1 MNPVD
6 VSPAAS
12 LTGEELYREA
22 LGPVT
27 ECMLSAA
34 ALSDGDRVLDIGSG
48 SGDMALLAA
57 ARVGPS
63 GSVTANDIDPA
74 ALARLAER
82 QSVQTGLPRI
92 TLRVS
97 AAEELTL
104 DPESFDV
111 ALARNCLMYLRDLGA
126 ALRNIRQAL
135 RRGGRLVAAVYGPL
149 DREPFHAIPI
159 TAVVLRRPITEPAPE
174 YVRAFRLGAPA
185 AERALADAGFG
196 NIRRQVVATSRS
208 YPSLSA
214 ALELLQESPSLGE
227 LLSVLSSSER
237 HDAWEE
243 ITDELRRF
251 ATPAGL
257 KLPGEQV
264 VISGVA

>member
-1 MNPVD
+1 
-6 VSPAAS
+6 
-12 LTGEELYREA
+12 
-22 LGPVT
+22 
-27 ECMLSAA
+27 
-34 ALSDGDRVLDIGSG
+34 
-48 SGDMALLAA
+48 
-57 ARVGPS
+57 
-63 GSVTANDIDPA
+63 
-74 ALARLAER
+74 
-82 QSVQTGLPRI
+82 
-92 TLRVS
+92 
-97 AAEELTL
+97 
-104 DPESFDV
+104 
-111 ALARNCLMYLRDLGA
+111 MYVRDLGA
-126 ALRNIRQAL
+126 TLRNIRQAL
-135 RRGGRLVAAVYGPL
+135 RRGGRLVASVYGPL

-185 AERALADAGFG
+185 AERALVDAGFR